1 MKRHLI
7 ALGVA
12 VTAPIGFTLA
22 MVAATAA
29 VAHAVITG
37 SLVHHPQGHHHRT
50 HL

>member
-12 VTAPIGFTLA
+12 LTAPLA
-22 MVAATAA
+22 GAVAMTAATAA

-37 SLVHHPQGHHHRT
+37 SLIHHPLGHR
-50 HL
+50 